1 MEHRAAAAAATAAV
15 SQALVL
21 LFSLPSS
28 SASSSDGDPTALLF
42 HFLSF
47 FGIAAAGSLFLPR
60 NRKRR
65 RHLDDTGDPPPGA
78 AVAVAAAP
86 ISVRRQPDHFR
97 LGLGVG
103 ASTFEW
109 LAGLL
114 EPLLDWPGGPPE
126 LPAAA
131 ARLAVGLSHL
141 ATGASYGDLAVRF
154 SVSAVAAR
162 SCARRLR
169 RVLCTNFRFWVAFP
183 SSSDELSVGFHHLPR
198 CRGAVACA
206 RFELGGGGGGAAAQV
221 VADAAC
227 RILNIAAGFP
237 KDQPSSTILRR
248 SSLFQEAGRL
258 VGPPEQYLVGG
269 EEYPLLPWL
278 MVPFQDAAAA
288 AAASPP
294 GAAAFNAV
302 HRRIMARTVLRTI
315 SSLMNWGV
323 LSSAMEG
330 EEDPRAAAACVA
342 TCAILHNMLL
352 SREDFSALAAAPPE
366 EEEEDGRRGGAV
378 PAAAA
383 AEWPVEPRAA
393 ALRDALAD
401 RARGLL
407 T

>member
-1 MEHRAAAAAATAAV
+1 MENRAVAAAATAAV

-21 LFSLPSS
+21 LFSLPSYSSS
-28 SASSSDGDPTALLF
+28 SADDDPTALLF
-42 HFLSF
+42 HFLSSF
-47 FGIAAAGSLFLPR
+47 EIAAAGDLFLPR

-65 RHLDDTGDPPPGA
+65 RHLDDPGDPPPGA
-78 AVAVAAAP
+78 AVAAAP

-114 EPLLDWPGGPPE
+114 DPLLDWPGGPQE

-141 ATGASYGDLAVRF
+141 ATGASYGDLAARF
-154 SVSAVAAR
+154 AVSAAAAR

-183 SSSDELSVGFHHLPR
+183 SPSSELSAGFRHLPG

-206 RFELGGGGGGAAAQV
+206 RFDLGGSGGAAAQV
-221 VADAAC
+221 VADASC

-258 VGPPEQYLVGG
+258 MGPPEEYLVGG
-269 EEYPLLPWL
+269 EEYPLMPWL
-278 MVPFQDAAAA
+278 MVPFLDAS
-288 AAASPP
+288 AASP
-294 GAAAFNAV
+294 AAFNAV

-330 EEDPRAAAACVA
+330 EEDPRAVAACVA

-352 SREDFSALAAAPPE
+352 SREDFSSLTAAPPE
-366 EEEEDGRRGGAV
+366 EEDDDDDGDRSGSSGENPPGGAA
-378 PAAAA
+378 PA
-383 AEWPVEPRAA
+383 AA

-401 RARGLL
+401 KVRGIL
-407 T
+407 TQRHPSSRG